1 MGPDMNQGSME
12 LLAEIGRQLN
22 RSIFPSVKNSGIVS
36 PGDTSVFPNPLGKET
51 HHARQRQAR
60 STTEP
65 WQGHVGGQG
74 TLRRAREFA
83 GARAAGQTSPVI
95 DPDDSAV
102 YPDPLA
108 TVVSAYPATQV
119 WMQEGGFWMLTESAL
134 LPELGRTISFLTG
147 VSTEKRFVKSWAF
160 YSSAVGVSW
169 IGPRHTNFPD
179 GSICAF
185 EPRDGTWRFGDS
197 LVELLDLYTV
207 WGVRHLHLEVFGS
220 WPGPQSVA
228 QPYERMLEVA
238 DDEHCGCGASDKRY
252 VDCCKEADL
261 RRNRITEAIKFGNF
275 SLWSIRQPPEEVLQF
290 MRYRIQPPV
299 ISGLI

>member
-1 MGPDMNQGSME
+1 MNEGSIE
-12 LLAEIGRQLN
+12 LLEEIGRQLN
-22 RSIFPSVKNSGIVS
+22 RNIFPTVKNSGIVS
-36 PGDTSVFPNPLGKET
+36 PSDSSVFPNPLGKET

-65 WQGHVGGQG
+65 WQGHIGGQG
-74 TLRRAREFA
+74 ASGRTREFA
-83 GARAAGQTSPVI
+83 GPRAAGQTAPLFDPVV
-95 DPDDSAV
+95 SAV

-108 TVVSAYPATQV
+108 LVVSAYPAAQV
-119 WMQEGGFWMLTESAL
+119 WMQEGGFWMYTESAL
-134 LPELGRTISFLTG
+134 LPELGRTVSFLSG
-147 VSTEKRFVKSWAF
+147 VSTEKHFVKSWAF

-220 WPGPQSVA
+220 WPGPQAVA
-228 QPYERMLEVA
+228 QPYERMLELA
-238 DDEHCGCGASDKRY
+238 DDEHCGCGVSDKRY
-252 VDCCKEADL
+252 VDCCKDADL
-261 RRNRITEAIKFGNF
+261 RRNRIFEAIKFGNF
-275 SLWSIRQPPEEVLQF
+275 SHWAIRQPPEEVLQF
-290 MRYRIQPPV
+290 MLYRNQLPA

>member
-1 MGPDMNQGSME
+1 MNEGSIE
-12 LLAEIGRQLN
+12 LLEEIGRQLN
-22 RSIFPSVKNSGIVS
+22 RNIFPTVKNSGIVS
-36 PGDTSVFPNPLGKET
+36 PSDSSVFPNPLGKET

-74 TLRRAREFA
+74 APGRTREFA
-83 GARAAGQTSPVI
+83 GARAAGQTSPLI
-95 DPDDSAV
+95 DPDNGAV

-108 TVVSAYPATQV
+108 SVVSAYPSAQI
-119 WMQEGGFWMLTESAL
+119 WMQEGGFWMFTESAL
-134 LPELGRTISFLTG
+134 LPELGRTVNFLTG

-185 EPRDGTWRFGDS
+185 EPRDGTWHFGDS
-197 LVELLDLYTV
+197 LVELLDLYAV

-220 WPGPQSVA
+220 WPGPQAVE
-228 QPYERMLEVA
+228 QPYERMLELG
-238 DDEHCGCGASDKRY
+238 DDEHCGCGISDKRY
-252 VDCCKEADL
+252 IDCCKDADL
-261 RRNRITEAIKFGNF
+261 RRNRIVEAIRFGNF
-275 SLWSIRQPPEEVLQF
+275 SRWAIRQPPEEVLQF
-290 MRYRIQPPV
+290 MLYRNQLPA
-299 ISGLI
+299 ISGLL

>member
-1 MGPDMNQGSME
+1 MNEGSIE
-12 LLAEIGRQLN
+12 LLEEIGRQLN
-22 RSIFPSVKNSGIVS
+22 RCIFPKVKNSGIVS
-36 PGDTSVFPNPLGKET
+36 PSDASVSPNPLGKEI

-65 WQGHVGGQG
+65 WQRHVGGQG
-74 TLRRAREFA
+74 ASGRAREFA
-83 GARAAGQTSPVI
+83 GARTAGQAAPLI
-95 DPDDSAV
+95 DPDGSFV

-108 TVVSAYPATQV
+108 SVVSAYPSAQV
-119 WMQEGGFWMLTESAL
+119 WMQEGGFWMYTESAL
-134 LPELGRTISFLTG
+134 LPELGRSVGFLTC
-147 VSTEKRFVKSWAF
+147 VSTEKSFVKSWAF
-160 YSSAVGVSW
+160 YISAVGCSW

-207 WGVRHLHLEVFGS
+207 WGIRHLHLEVFGS

-228 QPYERMLEVA
+228 QPYERMLELA

-261 RRNRITEAIKFGNF
+261 QRNRITEAIIFGNL
-275 SLWSIRQPPEEVLQF
+275 SLWSIRQPPKEVLQF